1 MNDMTDVAAPHFGQ
15 RRMNRRLIPSV
26 SPWHGGNGFGWPDNR
41 INTPTD
47 RFMRPLGAGMTVEM
61 LAGKQWPRVHLTP
74 EAHGKTWAL
83 VQECDIEVGW
93 LSTCSKTADGN
104 FVIDDV
110 FVPAQRCTPA
120 STTITEDG
128 KAGLLDVLLRERR
141 HDAIN
146 HLGCWGHSHV
156 NMGVSASRVD
166 EDQAEEYVEE
176 RRDQGHDHF
185 IRVIANKRGDFFVS
199 LYLLDR
205 DMILHHAPL
214 EVEKSEPEAYLEW
227 AKGEIE
233 RKVKRQ
239 IMSVANFGA
248 WGSGLDAYDLPMLDG
263 WLALGVVTTEAYDR
277 LKTRFTGSSEEE
289 ERTNGSSQGGEL

>member
-1 MNDMTDVAAPHFGQ
+1 
-15 RRMNRRLIPSV
+15 
-26 SPWHGGNGFGWPDNR
+26 
-41 INTPTD
+41 
-47 RFMRPLGAGMTVEM
+47 MTVEM
-61 LAGKQWPRVHLTP
+61 LGDKQWPRVYLAP
-74 EAHGKTWAL
+74 EAHGKMWAL
-83 VQECDIEVGW
+83 VQECDIEIGW
-93 LSTCSKTADGN
+93 LSTVSKTSDGN

-146 HLGCWGHSHV
+146 RLGCWGHSHV
-156 NMGVSASRVD
+156 YMGVFASRVD

-185 IRVIANKRGDFFVS
+185 IRVIANKRGDLFVS

-205 DMILHHAPL
+205 DMVLHHAPL
-214 EVEKSEPEAYLEW
+214 EVEKPEPEAYLEW

-239 IMSVANFGA
+239 IMSMANFGT
-248 WGSGLDAYDLPMLDG
+248 WGRGLDAYDLPMLDG

-277 LKTRFTGSSEEE
+277 LKARFTGFSEEKE
-289 ERTNGSSQGGEL
+289 GANGSSQGGEL

>member
-1 MNDMTDVAAPHFGQ
+1 MNDTTDAAAPDFGQ
-15 RRMNRRLIPSV
+15 RRMSRRLIPSV
-26 SPWHGGNGFGWPDNR
+26 SPWHGWNGFGWPNHRLDA
-41 INTPTD
+41 PAD
-47 RFMRPLGAGMTVEM
+47 RFMRPIDAGLTVEM
-61 LAGKQWPRVHLTP
+61 LGDKQWPRVRLAP
-74 EAHGKTWAL
+74 EAHSKMWAL
-83 VQECDIEVGW
+83 VQECNIEIGW

-128 KAGLLDVLLRERR
+128 RAGLLDVLLRERR

-146 HLGCWGHSHV
+146 RLGCWGHSHV
-156 NMGVSASRVD
+156 YMGVFASRVD

-185 IRVIANKRGDFFVS
+185 IRVIANKRGDLFVS

-205 DMILHHAPL
+205 DMVLHHAPL
-214 EVEKSEPEAYLEW
+214 QVEKPEPEAYLEW

-233 RKVKRQ
+233 RKVTRQ
-239 IMSVANFGA
+239 IMSAANFGI

-263 WLALGVVTTEAYDR
+263 WLALGFITTEAYDR
-277 LKTRFTGSSEEE
+277 LKTRFTGSSEEK
-289 ERTNGSSQGGEL
+289 ERTSSSQGGEL